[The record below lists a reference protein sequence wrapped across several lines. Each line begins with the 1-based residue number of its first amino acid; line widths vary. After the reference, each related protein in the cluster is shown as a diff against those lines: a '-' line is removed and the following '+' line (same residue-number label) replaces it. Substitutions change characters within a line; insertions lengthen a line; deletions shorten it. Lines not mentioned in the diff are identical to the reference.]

1 MVISTTK
8 ARITPTH
15 LDTVFAFSFFFI
27 FFSRTGTRYASTVLT
42 IGFNKYAIPHPYS
55 TGFRIDSIF
64 NTVSEIAVTRS
75 IAK

>member
-1 MVISTTK
+1 MVISTTN
-8 ARITPTH
+8 ARITPAH
-15 LDTVFAFSFFFI
+15 LDTVFAFSFFI
-27 FFSRTGTRYASTVLT
+27 CFSRTGTRYASTVLT
-42 IGFNKYAIPHPYS
+42 IGFNRYAIPHPYS